1 MKDTKFAYLCPAAEV
16 MAFKNEDIVCTSGL
30 SSLQTADEVLT
41 AASWK
46 TTWTNKMGLEES
58 N

>member
-1 MKDTKFAYLCPAAEV
+1 MKDTKLAYLCPAAEV
-16 MAFKNEDIVCTSGL
+16 VAFENEDIVCTSGL
-30 SSLQTADEVLT
+30 ASLGTADEILT

-46 TTWTNKMGLEES
+46 ASWTEKMGLGDM

>member
-1 MKDTKFAYLCPAAEV
+1 MKDTKLAYLCPASEFI
-16 MAFKNEDIVCTSGL
+16 AFENEDIVCTSGSL
-30 SSLQTADEVLT
+30 SGADEVLT

-46 TTWTNKMGLEES
+46 ASWTEKMGLGET

>member
-1 MKDTKFAYLCPAAEV
+1 MKDTKMAYLCPVAEV
-16 MAFKNEDIVCTSGL
+16 VAFDNMDIVCTSGL

-46 TTWTNKMGLEES
+46 SSWTEKMGLGET

>member
-1 MKDTKFAYLCPAAEV
+1 MKDTKLAYLCPAALV
-16 MAFKNEDIVCTSGL
+16 MAFENEDIVCTSGL

-41 AASWK
+41 AANWKSSW
-46 TTWTNKMGLEES
+46 TDKMGLGET